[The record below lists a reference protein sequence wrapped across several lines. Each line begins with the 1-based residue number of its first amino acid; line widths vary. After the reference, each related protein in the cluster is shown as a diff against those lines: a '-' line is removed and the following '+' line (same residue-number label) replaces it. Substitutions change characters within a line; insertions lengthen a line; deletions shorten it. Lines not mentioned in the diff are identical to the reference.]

1 MGVGTASITV
11 DMDNPSF
18 ICSSKRKLSGMM
30 LQNQLV
36 YNRVE
41 VKDVRVIE
49 KTLLSFIFSLKA
61 GRFSDSTFSG
71 AEMA

>member
-1 MGVGTASITV
+1 M

-41 VKDVRVIE
+41 VRDVRVIE

-61 GRFSDSTFSG
+61 RDFDSTFSG
-71 AEMA
+71 ARNGMTQPS